1 MYTELTCSEKLSV
14 SYAASHLLDLTD
26 NSVWLALGKVL
37 LATGL
42 IIYTIVVML
51 GGNPMNE

>member
-14 SYAASHLLDLTD
+14 SFAVSHLLDLTE

-42 IIYTIVVML
+42 IVYTIVVML